1 VRRGYRLLVAIAA
14 LALLMLLLAS
24 APARLVSAVVPRQQ
38 LLLSGISGTVW
49 RGSAARAVLP
59 TALGNVHLGSLTWR
73 LEPLS
78 LLRLSPRL
86 RLRSEW
92 GQQRLALRARRAG
105 DALRLSRVDA
115 TLDARLLQQVL
126 PVDLRG
132 RLAMQLDALEVTQAQ
147 VRRAEGRV
155 VWERAAWASVSGL
168 HALGTYAAQLSTPAS
183 GTVEAQLQTLAG
195 PIDVT
200 GTARLTAE
208 RYAIDARLGSAAPL
222 HPELSR
228 ALALVAT
235 PGENGYLLRLDG
247 PLAAPP

>member
-1 VRRGYRLLVAIAA
+1 VARQRRPCRVAD
-14 LALLMLLLAS
+14 S
-24 APARLVSAVVPRQQ
+24 AGKRAPR
-38 LLLSGISGTVW
+38 
-49 RGSAARAVLP
+49 
-59 TALGNVHLGSLTWR
+59 SLTWR

-183 GTVEAQLQTLAG
+183 GTVEAKLQTLAG